1 MSAGSV
7 TMPGRVAT
15 FDTVRCDK
23 AQALKPLEEAAE
35 AFAAWQ
41 AYERWLSLREMG
53 GDFMGD
59 VDDPCRPLRSLVDEC
74 CDVIQAT
81 CNLLFS
87 VGVTDLREPM
97 RRCLERNEARGRITL
112 PPEEES

>member
-7 TMPGRVAT
+7 TMPDRVAA
-15 FDTVRCDK
+15 FDAVRCDK

-41 AYERWLSLREMG
+41 AYERWLALSDMG

-59 VDDPCRPLRSLVDEC
+59 VDDPCRPLFSLVDEC

-97 RRCLERNEARGRITL
+97 RRCLARNEARGRVT
-112 PPEEES
+112 PPRGEAE